1 MEDDSALNSA
11 VAQLFGL
18 DSASALFV
26 QAVTHPSFSHESPE
40 APHNQRL
47 EFLGDAVLDFVVS
60 EVLYERFPS
69 SDEGLLTRT
78 RSQLVSTG
86 ALARF
91 ARVHGVGKVLRFGR
105 GAAQGN
111 LGESDNVLADA
122 VEALIAAAYLDVGM
136 VAARLACV
144 SVLEHGLREI
154 SEAGA
159 RDAKSEL
166 QEKVQALGLPAPT
179 YRVTQVQGPAHDAVF
194 EVHVHVRGCFLAT
207 GTGRSKRVAERQA
220 AERALQ
226 SDTYRSIGQET
237 DKGGGGCS
245 SEEDS

>member
-78 RSQLVSTG
+78 RSQLVITG

-91 ARVHGVGKVLRFGR
+91 ARDHGVGKVLRFGR

-111 LGESDNVLADA
+111 LSDSDNVLADA
-122 VEALIAAAYLDVGM
+122 VEALIAAAHLDAGID
-136 VAARLACV
+136 AARAACV
-144 SVLEHGLREI
+144 SVLEHGLREL

-166 QEKVQALGLPAPT
+166 QERVQALGLPAPA
-179 YRVTQVQGPAHDAVF
+179 YSIRQVHGPAHDATF
-194 EVHVHVRGCFLAT
+194 EVDVNVRGRFLAT
-207 GTGRSKRVAERQA
+207 GAGRSKRAAERQA

-226 SDTYRSIGQET
+226 LASYRTLGEEAEP
-237 DKGGGGCS
+237 GGEQCS
-245 SEEDS
+245 SEEPS